1 MANDHWSV
9 IIKPKRSLFDV
20 RIKELLKYW
29 DLLLLFVKRDLVVV
43 YKQTVLGPIWFF
55 IQPILTTLIYV
66 FVFDKIAKL
75 STDSI
80 PPPLFYLSGIIIWN
94 FFSICFTKTADTFT
108 ANASVFGKVYYPRLI
123 NPLSVIISN
132 GVKFLVQ
139 FLLFALFIAYYTVFE
154 GFSLDI
160 GFSLFLFPFL
170 IILIAFLGLGSGL
183 IFSSLTTKY
192 KDLNFLLQFG
202 VQLLMYATPVIY
214 PMSSLGGK
222 LLFIVQLNPV
232 SHILEAFKYSLFGV
246 GSFSYTGLLYSFGFT
261 LLLVFFGVLVFNR
274 TEKSFMDTV

>member
-1 MANDHWSV
+1 MVNDHWSV

-43 YKQTVLGPIWFF
+43 YKQTVLGPVWFF

-75 STDSI
+75 STDTI
-80 PPPLFYLSGIIIWN
+80 PAPLFYLSGIIMWN

-108 ANASVFGKVYYPRLI
+108 VNASVFGKVYYPRLI

-139 FLLFALFIAYYTVFE
+139 FLLFALFIAYYMLFE
-154 GFSLDI
+154 DFSLDI

-222 LLFIVQLNPV
+222 LLLIVQLNPV

-261 LLLVFFGVLVFNR
+261 LFLVFFGIIVFNR